1 MMAVGTDCVL
11 QSAYSSRSDTQFI
24 STGKLLQGR
33 CGPTLVAMKNV
44 YEVLREKEMD
54 LARLRTEVDALR
66 FVAPLLSDRS
76 SEPTDVDHAPRPDLA
91 GTLALE
97 KNKWPLQVGNTAPT
111 YSDS

>member
-1 MMAVGTDCVL
+1 
-11 QSAYSSRSDTQFI
+11 
-24 STGKLLQGR
+24 
-33 CGPTLVAMKNV
+33 MKNV

-76 SEPTDVDHAPRPDLA
+76 SEPTDVDHVPRPDPA
-91 GTLALE
+91 WTPALE
-97 KNKWPLQVGNTAPT
+97 RNKWPLQIGDAAPT